1 MQEAGE
7 GCQGVQAFSSAP
19 SQGEDWCRKCN
30 PNLPIHKH
38 QRGGSLLVK
47 TAEGTKELLEIT
59 YGLVDGKELKIS
71 FSNLFRLGLG
81 PILLGQ
87 PLPPMADMED
97 MDQFLDDS
105 EDAFYASLTETGACT
120 FEASVFRASTILF
133 LKNSTFTIIH

>member
-1 MQEAGE
+1 M
-7 GCQGVQAFSSAP
+7 
-19 SQGEDWCRKCN
+19 
-30 PNLPIHKH
+30 
-38 QRGGSLLVK
+38 K

-97 MDQFLDDS
+97 MDQFLDDT

-120 FEASVFRASTILF
+120 FEVSVFRASTILF
-133 LKNSTFTIIH
+133 VNKFYVSYFCYRLP